1 MKLHQKWVTLIIIS
15 TIINLLS
22 IKAFPLALG
31 TLYLPVLF
39 KIVQLQLNLSN
50 GLVDDAQSHVQT
62 FVKTNQKGV
71 VISVICCIVITV
83 ALSIY
88 LNDFYNQLTGFLGVL
103 IQISPVTMV
112 MGLILYI
119 LAAIA
124 VVQAVKYKFM
134 HTKMEK
140 IKETTSNE

>member
-62 FVKTNQKGV
+62 FVKTNQKGI
-71 VISVICCIVITV
+71 VISVICCIAITV
-83 ALSIY
+83 ALTIY
-88 LNDFYNQLTGFLGVL
+88 LDDFYNQFSGISGVF
-103 IQISPVTMV
+103 IQISPVMMV
-112 MGLILYI
+112 IGLVLYI

-124 VVQAVKYKFM
+124 VVQAVKHKFM
-134 HTKMEK
+134 HTEAVKV
-140 IKETTSNE
+140 KETTSNE